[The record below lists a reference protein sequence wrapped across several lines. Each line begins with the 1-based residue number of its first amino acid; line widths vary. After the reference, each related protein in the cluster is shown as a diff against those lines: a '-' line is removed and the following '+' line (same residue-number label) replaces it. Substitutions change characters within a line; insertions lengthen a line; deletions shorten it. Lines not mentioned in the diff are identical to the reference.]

1 MRKFDVVVIG
11 AGIGGGS
18 LTYNLLKQGF
28 TGSILVVDQ
37 GETVAAG
44 ATSHSAG
51 GFRNLYTT
59 DINMKISNKGIQILR
74 RFKEDMGM
82 AIGFQQNGYLFT
94 YYAEEW
100 KQMPG
105 VAAILEANKV
115 NFSLLTPAQV
125 EARIP
130 GLLCGVDHIDPE
142 VREALGMQPLA
153 GGLFG
158 ADCGSFDPSQA
169 CAGYF
174 ERAGTDFQV
183 KPDVQLNTQAVE
195 VLFDQAGRATG
206 VRLKTAGGEEQV
218 EAGIVALCTGPW
230 TNKLLRASR
239 FPAEDLMPIIAQ
251 KRMLFMSDFPDND
264 PRWQDIPLT
273 SIDQGIFFKF
283 ESGSLMIGKAQ
294 DRRPRQPGHHLRTP
308 VLHRRDQ
315 PGHAGAHAHRRQV
328 QAQER
333 LGPPLRLQH
342 GRPQRHRRLA
352 RAPPG
357 PAAAGGLQRPRRP
370 AGSVRGP
377 LPGRTGGARRVPD
390 HRLQSLP
397 LEPVPGE
404 RSGHGSLHPLTPALS
419 LPAGGELH
427 CGLLILRPSGSP

>member
-1 MRKFDVVVIG
+1 MRKFDMVVIG

-59 DINMKISNKGIQILR
+59 DINMKISNKGIEILK

-82 AIGFQQNGYLFT
+82 AIGFQQNGYLFN
-94 YYAEEW
+94 YYEADW

-115 NFSLLTPAQV
+115 NFKLLTPAQV
-125 EARIP
+125 EAKIP
-130 GLLCGVDHIDPE
+130 GLHCGVDHIDPE
-142 VREALGMQPLA
+142 VREALGMEPIA

-169 CAGYF
+169 TVGYF
-174 ERAGTDFQV
+174 ERAASDFKV
-183 KPDVQLNTQAVE
+183 KPKVQLNTQAVE
-195 VLFDQAGRATG
+195 VIFDQAGRATG
-206 VRLKTAGGEEQV
+206 VRLKTAGAEELV
-218 EAGIVALCTGPW
+218 EAGMVALCTGPW
-230 TNKLLRASR
+230 TNKLLQASK
-239 FPAEDLMPIIAQ
+239 FPAEDLMPIISQ

-283 ESGSLMIGKAQ
+283 ESGSLMIGKARI
-294 DRRPRQPGHHLRTP
+294 DAPDSLDTTFEPEYYINEINL
-308 VLHRRDQ
+308 VM
-315 PGHAGAHAHRRQV
+315 
-328 QAQER
+328 QER
-333 LGPPLRLQH
+333 MPIAAKCKLKSGWAHLYDSNTADHNAIVGWHENHPGLLLQV
-342 GRPQRHRRLA
+342 GY
-352 RAPPG
+352 
-357 PAAAGGLQRPRRP
+357 
-370 AGSVRGP
+370 
-377 LPGRTGGARRVPD
+377 
-390 HRLQSLP
+390 
-397 LEPVPGE
+397 
-404 RSGHGSLHPLTPALS
+404 SGHGAQQGPSVGLCLA
-419 LPAGGELH
+419 ELVVH
-427 CGLLILRPSGSP
+427 GKYQTIDCRPFRWSRFQENELVTEAYIL

>member
-37 GETVAAG
+37 AETVAAG

-59 DINMKISNKGIQILR
+59 DINMKISNKGIEILR

-82 AIGFQQNGYLFT
+82 AIGFQQNGYLFN
-94 YYAEEW
+94 YYAEDW

-115 NFSLLTPAQV
+115 NFKMLTPAEV
-125 EARIP
+125 EAKIP
-130 GLLCGVDHIDPE
+130 GLRCGVDHIDPE
-142 VREALGMQPLA
+142 VREALGMEPIA

-174 ERAGTDFQV
+174 ERAATDFKV
-183 KPDVQLNTQAVE
+183 KPVVQLNTQAVE
-195 VLFDQAGRATG
+195 LTFEMGGRVNG
-206 VRLKTAGGEEQV
+206 VRLKTSGAEELVQ
-218 EAGIVALCTGPW
+218 AGIVALCTGPW
-230 TNKLLRASR
+230 TNKLLQASD
-239 FPAEDLMPIIAQ
+239 FPAGDLMPIISQ

-294 DRRPRQPGHHLRTP
+294 IDAPDSLDTTFEPDYYINEINL
-308 VLHRRDQ
+308 VM
-315 PGHAGAHAHRRQV
+315 
-328 QAQER
+328 QER
-333 LGPPLRLQH
+333 MPIAAKCKLKSGWAHLYDTNTIDHNAIVGWHENHPGLLLQV
-342 GRPQRHRRLA
+342 GY
-352 RAPPG
+352 
-357 PAAAGGLQRPRRP
+357 
-370 AGSVRGP
+370 
-377 LPGRTGGARRVPD
+377 
-390 HRLQSLP
+390 
-397 LEPVPGE
+397 
-404 RSGHGSLHPLTPALS
+404 SGHGAQQGPSVGLCLAELVVKGKYQTIDCTPFRWSRFQENDLVTEAY
-419 LPAGGELH
+419 
-427 CGLLILRPSGSP
+427 IL